1 MNPELFFPHQ
11 KHPPARYPTNKN
23 FPPFLV
29 VVVVVDSLSLS
40 SSSFVYIRIPPPKHR
55 EGKGFQEQI

>member
-23 FPPFLV
+23 FPPFLLLV

-40 SSSFVYIRIPPPKHR
+40 SSSSFVYI
-55 EGKGFQEQI
+55 